1 MKIEQKHWIAASK
14 MMIAAGKAM
23 SPEAITLDV
32 SPLVEGKGGDT
43 GGKKGKKDKEK
54 EEKTPP
60 ETPPKTKP
68 EDENPEIKPKE
79 DEPNEAVDSL
89 RIDPFK
95 DDLTNTTYG

>member
-1 MKIEQKHWIAASK
+1 MKIETKHWMAASK

-43 GGKKGKKDKEK
+43 GGKKDKKDKEK
-54 EEKTPP
+54 EEKTP
-60 ETPPKTKP
+60 ETPPKDTP
-68 EDENPEIKPKE
+68 EDTNPEIEEQKP
-79 DEPNEAVDSL
+79 EPNEAVDSL

-95 DDLTNTTYG
+95 DQLTNTTYG

>member
-1 MKIEQKHWIAASK
+1 MKIETKHWVAASK

-43 GGKKGKKDKEK
+43 GGNKNKKDKEK
-54 EEKTPP
+54 EEKSPK
-60 ETPPKTKP
+60 TPPKDTP
-68 EDENPEIKPKE
+68 EDTNPEIEEQKT
-79 DEPNEAVDSL
+79 EPNEAVDSL

-95 DDLTNTTYG
+95 DDLTNTYDA

>member
-1 MKIEQKHWIAASK
+1 MKIETKHWLAASK

-54 EEKTPP
+54 EEKTP
-60 ETPPKTKP
+60 EKAPKDTP
-68 EDENPEIKPKE
+68 EDTNPEIEEQKP
-79 DEPNEAVDSL
+79 EPNEAVDSL

-95 DDLTNTTYG
+95 DQLTNTTYG